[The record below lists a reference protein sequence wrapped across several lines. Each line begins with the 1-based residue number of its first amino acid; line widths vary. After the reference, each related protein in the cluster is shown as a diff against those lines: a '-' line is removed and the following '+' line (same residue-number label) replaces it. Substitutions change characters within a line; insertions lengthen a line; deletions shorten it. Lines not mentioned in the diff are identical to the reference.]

1 MTPKQIQKSIAAA
14 EKALAKATKN
24 VAMYRNPRKQRPRH
38 VRAEKSGVNV
48 STEMFKT
55 EWSCANHC
63 SVRYIANNVDVWSI
77 VYPITNA
84 WESMLENE
92 YWMEKHARRIQSFT
106 DWAWRLSA
114 KMRTDCERKGI
125 DPENCP
131 ILGDFTAVLGA
142 LEYFIQEHHKN
153 GLQ

>member
-1 MTPKQIQKSIAAA
+1 MPMID
-14 EKALAKATKN
+14 
-24 VAMYRNPRKQRPRH
+24 R
-38 VRAEKSGVNV
+38 
-48 STEMFKT
+48 TEHITTT
-55 EWSCANHC
+55 E
-63 SVRYIANNVDVWSI
+63 
-77 VYPITNA
+77 
-84 WESMLENE
+84 E
-92 YWMEKHARRIQSFT
+92 RRIQSFT